1 MSYFKSK
8 SMHGGNDNDND
19 DADDDHQS
27 NNSSVAGSDS
37 EEQEES
43 DTESLKIVDEEGD
56 DEVDEQEVEEVEVDE
71 DEDVDIDDDVD
82 DDEDVDLDEDDDL
95 GEGDSEE
102 EGEVDEDGDGDE
114 EGEIITP
121 SRKKKTMKIAPTS
134 AVKKVNRPAI
144 IPTIGDLNLDDSDE
158 DEDEDADGEMY
169 LKKFDKETNDNYLL
183 NFHPESTL
191 HNYDEVLAMTKV
203 VRDKNGVI
211 VDALH
216 RTIPYLT
223 KYERARVLGQRA
235 KQINTGASVF
245 VKVPEN
251 VIDGYLI
258 AELELIEKRIPFII
272 RRPLPNGGSEYW
284 SIKDLENIAF

>member
-1 MSYFKSK
+1 MSYFK
-8 SMHGGNDNDND
+8 SMHGGNDNDD
-19 DADDDHQS
+19 VDDDHS
-27 NNSSVAGSDS
+27 NNSSVAGS
-37 EEQEES
+37 ES
-43 DTESLKIVDEEGD
+43 DTESLKNVDEEGD
-56 DEVDEQEVEEVEVDE
+56 DEVDEQEVEDDE
-71 DEDVDIDDDVD
+71 AEAG
-82 DDEDVDLDEDDDL
+82 DEDVDLDEDEDIIDEDEDEDDL

-102 EGEVDEDGDGDE
+102 EGEVDEDGDEDE
-114 EGEIITP
+114 EGEIVTP
-121 SRKKKTMKIAPTS
+121 SRKKKTMKINPT
-134 AVKKVNRPAI
+134 ATTVKKSSI
-144 IPTIGDLNLDDSDE
+144 IPSIGDLNLDDNDSDE
-158 DEDEDADGEMY
+158 DEDGDGEMY

-203 VRDKNGVI
+203 VRDKHGVI

-216 RTIPYLT
+216 KTIPYLT

>member
-1 MSYFKSK
+1 MSYFKS
-8 SMHGGNDNDND
+8 MHGGKDND
-19 DADDDHQS
+19 DDVDDDHS

-37 EEQEES
+37 EAES
-43 DTESLKIVDEEGD
+43 DTESLKNVDEEGD
-56 DEVDEQEVEEVEVDE
+56 DEVDEAEVDE
-71 DEDVDIDDDVD
+71 E
-82 DDEDVDLDEDDDL
+82 DDEDVEDEDEEIEDADDDDL

-102 EGEVDEDGDGDE
+102 DEEEGEINEDGDE
-114 EGEIITP
+114 EGEIVTP

-134 AVKKVNRPAI
+134 TTVKKTSI
-144 IPTIGDLNLDDSDE
+144 IPSIGELNLGDDDIDE
-158 DEDEDADGEMY
+158 DQDEDGDGEMY
-169 LKKFDKETNDNYLL
+169 LKKFNKETNDNYLL
-183 NFHPESTL
+183 NFHPESAL

-216 RTIPYLT
+216 KTIPYLT

-235 KQINTGASVF
+235 KQINSGASVF